1 MSVPTD
7 PRRRSKMTKT
17 MTSRRWLSA
26 IGSALLLQTSSAI
39 AAEQQPTL
47 DERLAP
53 SAAGGLTPE
62 QVAARAPETSFDAP
76 ARREAIR
83 AAEGKLEQ
91 ATVGYIPNLTP
102 TPGDTPPSPPRPLP
116 LRPGNNP
123 TFP

>member
-7 PRRRSKMTKT
+7 PRRRSKTMKT

-26 IGSALLLQTSSAI
+26 IGSALLLQTSSAL

-53 SAAGGLTPE
+53 SAAGGLTAD
-62 QVAARAPETSFDAP
+62 QVATRAQETSFDAA

-91 ATVGYIPNLTP
+91 ATVAYIPKLTL
-102 TPGDTPPSPPRPLP
+102 TAKYTRLSPVDA
-116 LRPGNNP
+116 
-123 TFP
+123 